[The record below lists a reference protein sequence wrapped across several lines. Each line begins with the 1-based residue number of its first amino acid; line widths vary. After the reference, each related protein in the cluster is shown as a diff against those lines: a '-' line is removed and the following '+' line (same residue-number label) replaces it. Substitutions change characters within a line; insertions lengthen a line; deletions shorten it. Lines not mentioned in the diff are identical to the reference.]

1 MSIEKNLFSV
11 AGNVV
16 VLCAVQ
22 SVCQPIL
29 PVTQDPHL
37 MIECAP
43 RGGYVQHHLEEATA
57 YVRACLLLS
66 PSFRPETRPREGTG
80 AGGEGGAGVKPA
92 AKGEEL
98 PKSKP
103 KAAMGCR
110 ERRANEKM
118 PYTA

>member
-1 MSIEKNLFSV
+1 MSIAKNCFSV

-66 PSFRPETRPREGTG
+66 PSFRPETRPREGAG
-80 AGGEGGAGVKPA
+80 AGGEGGAGVKSA

-98 PKSKP
+98 PKSKDE
-103 KAAMGCR
+103 GCDGVPR
-110 ERRANEKM
+110 KKG
-118 PYTA
+118 

>member
-1 MSIEKNLFSV
+1 MSLAKNAFSV
-11 AGNVV
+11 AGYVV

-57 YVRACLLLS
+57 YVRTCVLTSLTLVPPGDA
-66 PSFRPETRPREGTG
+66 P
-80 AGGEGGAGVKPA
+80 EGGDWGRGGGGRRGETGGKGGRAPEIEAEGCDGVPRK
-92 AKGEEL
+92 KG
-98 PKSKP
+98 
-103 KAAMGCR
+103 
-110 ERRANEKM
+110 
-118 PYTA
+118 